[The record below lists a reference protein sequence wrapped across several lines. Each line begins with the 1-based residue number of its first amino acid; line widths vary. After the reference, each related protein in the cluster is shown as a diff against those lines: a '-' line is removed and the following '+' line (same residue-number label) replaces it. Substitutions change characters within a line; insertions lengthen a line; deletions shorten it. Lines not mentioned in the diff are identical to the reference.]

1 MEEFPGVEGVVD
13 KEQTADWSEGYTI
26 VDFPE
31 PDEESYLHVLFK
43 KNDDSRDT
51 ASISPM
57 GVLAE

>member
-13 KEQTADWSEGYTI
+13 KEQTADWGEGYTI

-43 KNDDSRDT
+43 EYDT
-51 ASISPM
+51 GWGASSMSPV
-57 GVLAE
+57 GALAE